1 MPTKER
7 PRRQFIPLLLIL
19 LLALTLPVSQPATFA
34 QQDLTFR
41 LINLEREVET
51 LRTRVDFLERM
62 VRNTT
67 PADPLA
73 LSSSN
78 QSMVEIQRQLLA
90 LAEQQ
95 IIMQTQMLELRKAVD
110 ELREKSAPSGKRNQG
125 R

>member
-7 PRRQFIPLLLIL
+7 PWRQFIPLLLIL